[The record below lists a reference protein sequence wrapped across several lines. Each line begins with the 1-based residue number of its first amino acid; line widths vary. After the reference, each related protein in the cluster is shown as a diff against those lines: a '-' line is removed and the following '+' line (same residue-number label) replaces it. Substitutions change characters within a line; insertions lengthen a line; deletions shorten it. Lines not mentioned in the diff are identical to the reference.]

1 MVIIMRLWIVILLTD
16 IGILSQN
23 SDCFY
28 KFIISKI
35 GGGRMIES
43 YDDIPELKIII
54 NRTKEK
60 LNKLIAIEQGQ
71 QSEEVLALS
80 RKLDNL
86 IHYYIILQEEL
97 KP

>member
-1 MVIIMRLWIVILLTD
+1 
-16 IGILSQN
+16 
-23 SDCFY
+23 
-28 KFIISKI
+28 
-35 GGGRMIES
+35 MIES

-86 IHYYIILQEEL
+86 IHYYIILEEEL
-97 KP
+97 KS

>member
-1 MVIIMRLWIVILLTD
+1 
-16 IGILSQN
+16 
-23 SDCFY
+23 
-28 KFIISKI
+28 
-35 GGGRMIES
+35 MIES

-97 KP
+97 KS